1 MLILWFPLVTMCRQV
16 RGRCVQEILLAGVG
30 GGEAIKH
37 GMQRRDTVLNW
48 GILGCRWLLKND
60 RNSFPWFWELRS
72 LRSKWQQSRCLVGG
86 YFLVHRQCFLAAYLS
101 KESRVSL
108 GPLKRALTLISRAPS
123 PGLIIFQ
130 RLCLLIPLSPGISVL
145 PHESGKDSSVWI
157 FFAWEILPPRLK
169 TSELLNYLIIRKT
182 QAGGRRVRY
191 CLAVSGLPPY
201 LR

>member
-1 MLILWFPLVTMCRQV
+1 MLILTGWLPQPNPCVNDSPLCSYLSPFGYISKT
-16 RGRCVQEILLAGVG
+16 
-30 GGEAIKH
+30 H
-37 GMQRRDTVLNW
+37 HT
-48 GILGCRWLLKND
+48 RWLLKND